1 MADHKL
7 TGFGFG
13 PIQSGLFAAEAYKS
27 GSFSRIVAAEVDKRL
42 VDAVRRSGG
51 SYRVNVATDTGIE
64 TLRVRGIEIF
74 DPVDPADRDRL
85 ISALKE
91 ATEIATALPSVNSY
105 AKGDPSVASLIAEGI
120 ANSTAPAKIVYTAEN
135 DNQAAEMLDRE
146 VTALGTEIPANVQFL
161 NTVIGKMSRT
171 VTDPEEMNMLG
182 LEPVT
187 DNLPLAF
194 LVEEFNRIMVTR
206 TTVDGFEPGIK
217 AFVQK
222 ADLLPFEEAKLYG
235 HNAIHALLGYLGRL
249 KGYGYMRDLKDD
261 KELMDIACRAF
272 IAESGGGLIKK
283 HSGLGDPLFT
293 REGYKEYA
301 EDLLARMTNPYLSDT
316 VERAA
321 RDPLRKLGYND
332 RLFGTMRLVLSQGV
346 EPVNMALGAMAAIA
360 LLAQQERGRK
370 IKRLIGDIPWQE
382 LTRDKLEQVVR
393 SLWNGRYG
401 SYDKQLIDLVHG
413 QRERLVRLCRLGR
426 C

>member
-13 PIQSGLFAAEAYKS
+13 PIQSGLFVAEAYKS
-27 GSFSRIVAAEVDKRL
+27 DSFSRIVVAEVDRQL

-74 DPVDPADRDRL
+74 DPVDPSDRDRL
-85 ISALKE
+85 ISTLKE
-91 ATEIATALPSVNSY
+91 ATEIATALPSVDFY
-105 AKGDPSVASLIAEGI
+105 TKGDPSVASLIAEGI

-135 DNQAAEMLDRE
+135 DNHAAETLDRE
-146 VTALGTEIPANVQFL
+146 VTAIDTEKPSNVQFL

-171 VTDPEEMNMLG
+171 VTDPEEIELLG
-182 LEPVT
+182 LEPVA
-187 DNLPLAF
+187 DNLPRAF

-206 TTVDGFEPGIK
+206 ATIGGFEPGIK
-217 AFVQK
+217 TFVQK

-235 HNAIHALLGYLGRL
+235 HNAIHTLLGCLGQL
-249 KGYGYMRDLKDD
+249 KGYRYMMDLKDD
-261 KELMDIACRAF
+261 KELMDIAYRAF

-283 HSGLGDPLFT
+283 HSDLGDPLFT

-301 EDLLARMTNPYLSDT
+301 KDLLARMTNPYLADT
-316 VERAA
+316 VERAV

-332 RLFGTMRLVLSQGV
+332 RLFGTMRLALSQGI
-346 EPVNMALGAMAAIA
+346 EPVNMALGAMAATA
-360 LLAQQERGRK
+360 LLVKQDRGSK
-370 IKRLIGDIPWQE
+370 IKHLIGDISWQE
-382 LTRDKLEQVVR
+382 LTRDQLERVVR
-393 SLWNGRYG
+393 SLWNGRFG
-401 SYDKQLIDLVHG
+401 SYDKQLIALVHS
-413 QRERLVRLCRLGR
+413 QRERLKHICGTSH
-426 C
+426 